1 MSTKTESEETRAKI
15 FGPTLAHWP
24 DGRLVSVSASQVKTF
39 KLCRRKWWYDKV
51 AKLPRG
57 PKGKG
62 ATESTESHDRMEI
75 YLKTGGDGRN
85 GYERHGDEMI
95 APYAWSFPW
104 KGGPM
109 LVEEPINEPYLF
121 TPAGVRFSG
130 FYDAYVPGRP
140 MGAARR
146 PVIIDHKFL
155 SSFVGRNGE
164 PYAATAEDLKKDEP
178 QATIY
183 MAYVMTRE
191 PCADAVEFRHHNH
204 QKKGARKNLP
214 VSVTVSRDDVFRR
227 MADLGKFIDA
237 EMQPT
242 AAIRTASEVPVPE
255 DLPAPCKAFGGCE
268 YRHVCP
274 DSPTNRFHN
283 ALLGLADL
291 PESHALGSKES
302 LPATNQGFD
311 FMSLLDDIDSN
322 VAPPPPSGAAP
333 APSQAPKLATIEAC
347 AAVKGGLYITP
358 KGPVGKCKG
367 VLDGKVIFAM
377 GDKTILELD
386 PDDMVKDVS
395 SDTVA
400 LAAFTPAQSA
410 TKPPAAEVTQSATKP
425 PAAGATSATLST
437 GVAYVD
443 TTPAIDPKAGVIPPD
458 APVET
463 KKAAPVAAP
472 VEVAVTVAVADVV
485 KPTPVP
491 TEEPQ
496 KGKGGRPAGAK
507 NKPKGPEAAGLIL
520 VVNAASSAG
529 ESLAPYIAGIAQGL
543 CDRLKLADLRL
554 APKDSDAAFLGWRGL
569 LAIEAKKSPPPPGI
583 YTVQSGDLADPIIE
597 ALEPLATAVIR
608 GNR

>member
-39 KLCRRKWWYDKV
+39 KLCPRKWWYDKV

-75 YLKTGGDGRN
+75 YLKTGGDCRN

-109 LVEEPINEPYLF
+109 KVEEAINEPYLF
-121 TPAGVRFSG
+121 TPEGVRFSG
-130 FYDAYVPGRP
+130 FYDAYVPGRTGP
-140 MGAARR
+140 QGDGRR

-155 SSFVGRNGE
+155 ASFVGRNGE
-164 PYAATAEDLKKDEP
+164 PYAATEEDLKKDEP

-191 PCADAVEFRHHNH
+191 PNAPLIEFRHHNH

-214 VSVTVSRDDVFRR
+214 VSVSVTREDVFRR
-227 MADLGKFIDA
+227 FADLGKFIDTT
-237 EMQPT
+237 MQPT
-242 AAIRTASEVPVPE
+242 AAIRTATEVPVPAN
-255 DLPAPCKAFGGCE
+255 LPTPCKAFGGCE

-283 ALLGLADL
+283 ALLGLTDL
-291 PESHALGSKES
+291 PTDGSKNS
-302 LPATNQGFD
+302 DPVTNQGFD

-322 VAPPPPSGAAP
+322 TAPAPPSGAPAAP
-333 APSQAPKLATIEAC
+333 PKFKTIEAQ
-347 AAVKGGLYITP
+347 AAVKGGLYIT
-358 KGPVGKCKG
+358 GTGLVGKCKG
-367 VLDGKVIFAM
+367 TLDGKVIFAM
-377 GDKTILELD
+377 FDKTIQEMD

-395 SDTVA
+395 ADPVA
-400 LAAFTPAQSA
+400 SA
-410 TKPPAAEVTQSATKP
+410 TFNGSPAAKGLTIIDTDAPTQSATKP
-425 PAAGATSATLST
+425 PAAGATSGTAPA
-437 GVAYVD
+437 VYVD
-443 TTPAIDPKAGVIPPD
+443 TTPAIDTKAGVIPPD
-458 APVET
+458 APLAEA
-463 KKAAPVAAP
+463 KKPAAP
-472 VEVAVTVAVADVV
+472 VEVAVTVAVAEVV
-485 KPTPVP
+485 KPMPAP
-491 TEEPQ
+491 AAEEPQ

-529 ESLAPYIAGIAQGL
+529 ESLAPYIAGIAQGI

-569 LAIEAKKSPPPPGI
+569 LAIEAKKSPPAPGI

-597 ALEPLATAVIR
+597 ALESQCTAVIR
-608 GNR
+608 GGR